1 MRFSVTPSLFLAD
14 RSRPLKVPCA
24 VEQLPLRRLQ
34 PDWPWRVFEVG
45 ADEFGTAGFAA
56 STLQHGHPIA
66 PALSRTWPSIVLIAQ
81 ACVTVA
87 SNDFTD
93 NAAGL
98 EQGPRAIPKKPPAA
112 QPLRRNETRSD

>member
-1 MRFSVTPSLFLAD
+1 MPWLSITATGVCDRMRFSVAPSLFLAD

-34 PDWPWRVFEVG
+34 SDWPWRVFEVG

-66 PALSRTWPSIVLIAQ
+66 SGLEPDMALDRA
-81 ACVTVA
+81 
-87 SNDFTD
+87 DR
-93 NAAGL
+93 AGL
-98 EQGPRAIPKKPPAA
+98 CDGRFE
-112 QPLRRNETRSD
+112 